1 MSISTNQNTVFVSD
15 DQSQGGKEIENLHGN
30 MIDSCPLSPVDIA
43 NVANEGLP
51 HGLINP

>member
-1 MSISTNQNTVFVSD
+1 MSVSTNQSTVFVSF
-15 DQSQGGKEIENLHGN
+15 DQSQTGKEIDNLHGN

-51 HGLINP
+51 LGLINP